1 MEVDENYD
9 ENECILVNTYN
20 NVLGIELLEYN
31 GQLPIINI
39 PINLEVGVSFLLPKI
54 ANHYIEQYA
63 LQQHFVIFK
72 AKFEVHSDKTF

>member
-9 ENECILVNTYN
+9 ENECILVNTHN

-31 GQLPIINI
+31 GQLPIINT
-39 PINLEVGVSFLLPKI
+39 PINLEVEVSFLSPKI
-54 ANHYIEQYA
+54 ADHYIEQYA